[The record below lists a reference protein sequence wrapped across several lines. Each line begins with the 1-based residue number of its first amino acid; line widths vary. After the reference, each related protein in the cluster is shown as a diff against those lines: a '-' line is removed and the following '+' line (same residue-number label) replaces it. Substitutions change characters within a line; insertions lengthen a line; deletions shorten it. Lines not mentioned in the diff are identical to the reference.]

1 MKNAHE
7 VLRQKEEDLV
17 RVRKEVESLRL
28 IAPMLGDDEESANRD
43 EASADATR
51 SDAHLGSDAT
61 GTDGMFSSNMS
72 SRPKFWNVLKR
83 T

>member
-17 RVRKEVESLRL
+17 RVRKEVDSLRL
-28 IAPMLGDDEESANRD
+28 IAPMLGDDGGSAGRD
-43 EASADATR
+43 AASADDTS
-51 SDAHLGSDAT
+51 SDAHHGSEAT
-61 GTDGMFSSNMS
+61 GTDGPFSSASS
-72 SRPKFWNVLKR
+72 SRPRFWNSLKR

>member
-17 RVRKEVESLRL
+17 RVRKEVDSLRL
-28 IAPMLGDDEESANRD
+28 IAPMLGDDEGSAGRD
-43 EASADATR
+43 DASTDRT
-51 SDAHLGSDAT
+51 SPDDHGSEAT
-61 GTDGMFSSNMS
+61 GTDGLFSSAS
-72 SRPKFWNVLKR
+72 SPRPRFWNSLKR